1 MAELPSLPNFMAF
14 QKGEAWRGNRNGRP
28 KTGQSFAE
36 KVRAAVGDGEKLIDV
51 WLALAVGRLPKLD
64 TSQSSNALYVTY
76 MQQLQRE
83 ASVRDRI
90 QCSQLLAERGFGKP
104 KEQIEHSGSINLPT
118 AVIHE
123 YHSS

>member
-1 MAELPSLPNFMAF
+1 MPFA
-14 QKGEAWRGNRNGRP
+14 KGDPRINRNGRP

-51 WLALAVGRLPKLD
+51 WMALAVGRLPKLD
-64 TSQSSNALYVTY
+64 TSQSSNALYVTSL
-76 MQQLQRE
+76 QQLQRE

-104 KEQIEHSGSINLPT
+104 KELLEVTGEVSALT
-118 AVIHE
+118 RVVHE